1 MLNMIRTRKFPA
13 NSQLYRGSNKVVNNS
28 NNISY
33 FIYGNGASKKVE
45 DLYVK
50 YQGNRVYEYKTRRPM
65 NLVMMNNKQS
75 VQDLMNTTD
84 NQNIKKAIQE
94 TFRLNNSKNV
104 KRNSNSVLNRIVSRH
119 ICTIGYDGYIANE
132 MKKGNSNSVFHRE
145 VVLCKPREK
154 IRYIGN
160 FAPMSTLM
168 ARKPSKKPQNLSPPH
183 SPIKMFPLKTEFT
196 NNNFRTP

>member
-1 MLNMIRTRKFPA
+1 MLNMIRTRTFPA
-13 NSQLYRGSNKVVNNS
+13 SSQLYRGSSKAVNNS

-33 FIYGNGASKKVE
+33 FIYGNNASKKIE

-50 YQGNRVYEYKTRRPM
+50 YQGNRVYEYKSNRPM

-75 VQDLMNTTD
+75 VQGLLNTTE

-104 KRNSNSVLNRIVSRH
+104 KRNSNANLNRIVARH
-119 ICTIGYDGYIANE
+119 ICAIGYDGYITNE
-132 MKKGNSNSVFHRE
+132 MKKGNSNSFFHRE

-160 FAPMSTLM
+160 FAPMTALM
-168 ARKPSKKPQNLSPPH
+168 AMKVPRHSSPPH
-183 SPIKMFPLKTEFT
+183 SPVKMIPMNRVLI

>member
-13 NSQLYRGSNKVVNNS
+13 NSQLYRGSSKVVKNS

-33 FIYGNGASKKVE
+33 FIYGNNAIKKVE

-50 YQGNRVYEYKTRRPM
+50 YQGNRVYEYKTNRPM

-75 VQDLMNTTD
+75 VQFLMNTTE
-84 NQNIKKAIQE
+84 NQNVKKAIQE

-104 KRNSNSVLNRIVSRH
+104 KRNSNANLNRVVARH
-119 ICTIGYDGYIANE
+119 ICAIGYDGYIANE
-132 MKKGNSNSVFHRE
+132 MKKGNGNNVFHRE
-145 VVLCKPREK
+145 VILCKPHEK
-154 IRYIGN
+154 IRYVGN
-160 FAPMSTLM
+160 FAPMTALM
-168 ARKPSKKPQNLSPPH
+168 AKKKAPLNLSPPH
-183 SPIKMFPLKTEFT
+183 SPVQMIPMNRVLT

>member
-1 MLNMIRTRKFPA
+1 MLNMLKTRKFPA

-33 FIYGNGASKKVE
+33 FIYGNNAVKKVE

-50 YQGNRVYEYKTRRPM
+50 YQGNRVYEYKTNRPM

-75 VQDLMNTTD
+75 VHALMNTTD

-94 TFRLNNSKNV
+94 TFRLNNSKNI
-104 KRNSNSVLNRIVSRH
+104 KRNSDAILNRIVAKH
-119 ICTIGYDGYIANE
+119 ICMIGYDGYIANE
-132 MKKGNSNSVFHRE
+132 MKKGNSNNVFHRE
-145 VVLCKPREK
+145 VVLCKPRDK
-154 IRYIGN
+154 IRYITY
-160 FAPMSTLM
+160 FAPMTALM
-168 ARKPSKKPQNLSPPH
+168 ARKVSMRPSPPH
-183 SPIKMFPLKTEFT
+183 SPVKTIPMNRVLT